1 MAKHSVS
8 SRISRDVVNLL
19 VDRGMTLTEIAGIL
33 GVTKSYISRVKA
45 GTRKF
50 TLDHLS
56 LLEDALDVSLPVLLV
71 EAIPRDLVK
80 PELRRL
86 HEMTLQLLRSTG
98 SGARSTKRDATHKK
112 RRVATKAA

>member
-1 MAKHSVS
+1 MVKYTVS
-8 SRISRDVVNLL
+8 ERISRDVVNLM
-19 VDRGMTLTEIAGIL
+19 VDRGMTLTDIAKIL

-50 TLDHLS
+50 TLDHMA
-56 LLEDALDVSLPVLLV
+56 LLENALGASLPVLLV

-86 HEMTLQLLRSTG
+86 RDMTLELLKSTG
-98 SGARSTKRDATHKK
+98 TGAQGARVEGGKK
-112 RRVATKAA
+112 RRAKKRAA